1 LSILVIDNNDS
12 FTYNLVQLIEECG
25 FIDFRVIKNTGLDM
39 DAVAS
44 FSKILIS
51 PGPGMPDETPNISEV
66 INKYHKTKSILGVC
80 LGHQA
85 IAEYFGAEI
94 INVPL
99 PFHGIKSKVF
109 IKDKDNHLFSGLHES
124 FDAGRYHS
132 WVVSEK
138 NFPECLKITAV
149 SDDGLIMAVSHKIYD
164 VHGIQFHPES
174 IMTPDGLQII
184 RNWLEKYPLEVS
196 KSNDSHEVT

>member
-1 LSILVIDNNDS
+1 MSILVIDNNDS

-25 FIDFRVIKNTGLDM
+25 YKDFRVIKNTDLNIG
-39 DAVAS
+39 VVES

-51 PGPGMPDETPNISEV
+51 PGPGTPEETPNISEV
-66 INKYHKTKSILGVC
+66 INKYHKNKSILGVC

-109 IKDKDNHLFSGLHES
+109 VLDNDNYLFYGLTES

-138 NFPECLKITAV
+138 NLPAYLKITAV
-149 SDDGLIMAVSHKIYD
+149 SDDGLIMAISHKFYD

-174 IMTPDGLQII
+174 IMTPDGQQMI
-184 RNWLEKYPLEVS
+184 RNWLEK
-196 KSNDSHEVT
+196 